1 MFRTKNVS
9 PINSLLAAALL
20 CLLSPSFAAAQDPAA
35 EDEDDGSPK
44 PAKLFDLEDTFAVT
58 IKAPWNDIE
67 RDERNQDPYP
77 ATIEYTDELGNAV
90 SLPLTVERRGIKR
103 QEVCDFPPIKLVFD
117 KETVKGTTFRGQ
129 KSIKMVTHCK
139 KASKYEQY
147 YIVEMLI
154 YGMYRQLTDYSFRVR
169 PLSVTYYDS
178 ERDRADDPKFAFL
191 IEDDSDV
198 AKRHD
203 MKKLRIPRANHTQF
217 EPHLTSIFGLFQYMI
232 GNVDWAAVRGPDPEE
247 CCHNVK
253 LIAKEPREEGDWI
266 YPVPYDFDSAG
277 LVDAEYAAP
286 PDGLPIRKVTQRL
299 YRGFCWQDDTLDEAR
314 DLFVEKKGAILGVI
328 ASESRLDSRSRRDVE
343 DFIADFYEIIGDPK
357 KFEKEVRSECRGK
370 HKTG

>member
-1 MFRTKNVS
+1 MLRHYPVS
-9 PINSLLAAALL
+9 VARILLAALFV
-20 CLLSPSFAAAQDPAA
+20 CLFAPVLSLAQDPAT
-35 EDEDDGSPK
+35 EEESPDGPK
-44 PAKLFDLEDTFAVT
+44 PAKLFDLEDTLAVT
-58 IKAPWNDIE
+58 IKAPWNDLE

-77 ATIEYTDELGNAV
+77 ATIEYTDDLGNSV

-103 QEVCDFPPIKLVFD
+103 QEVCDFPPVKLVFD
-117 KETVKGTTFRGQ
+117 KEKVKGTTFRGQ

-139 KASKYEQY
+139 KGSKYEQY

-154 YGMYRQLTDYSFRVR
+154 YEMYRQITDYSFRVR
-169 PLSVTYYDS
+169 PLSIVYHDS

-203 MKKLRIPRANHTQF
+203 LKKLEIPRAKHTLF
-217 EPHLTSIFGLFQYMI
+217 EPNLVSIFSLFQYMI

-253 LIAKEPREEGDWI
+253 LMAKEPMEEGDWI

-299 YRGFCWQDDTLDEAR
+299 YRGYCWQDDTLDAAR
-314 DLFVEKKGAILGVI
+314 DLLLEKKGAIMGVI
-328 ASESRLDSRSRRDVE
+328 ASESRLDSRTRRDVE
-343 DFIADFYEIIGDPK
+343 DFITEFYEIITDPK

-370 HKTG
+370 HKS